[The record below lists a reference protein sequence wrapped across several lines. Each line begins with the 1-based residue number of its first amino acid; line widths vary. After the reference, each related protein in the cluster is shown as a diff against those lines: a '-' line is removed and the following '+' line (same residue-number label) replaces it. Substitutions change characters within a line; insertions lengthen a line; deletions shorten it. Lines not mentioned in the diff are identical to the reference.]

1 MDPSSSSR
9 LQDPWEHT
17 KTIFDNGQSSDSK
30 RVRAVAIIHARQMAV
45 LVEELDNLSTPGR
58 TPSPREALIRCWH
71 ETVEALSVNRKSKEL
86 LSGSA
91 LDEAIEK
98 LGVTRNEIA
107 KVIQGLRDLDAPGV
121 QFDPIAPHGPGS
133 AQQKGKD
140 IAGIDDNFLDFI
152 QSKLGKRG
160 PETIEEDQ
168 SQLPPLRTPGLPC
181 KIPKIPGKY

>member
-1 MDPSSSSR
+1 
-9 LQDPWEHT
+9 
-17 KTIFDNGQSSDSK
+17 
-30 RVRAVAIIHARQMAV
+30 MAS

-91 LDEAIEK
+91 LEEALDK
-98 LGVTRNEIA
+98 LRVARDDIA
-107 KVIQGLRDLDAPGV
+107 TVIQGLRDLDAPGV

-140 IAGIDDNFLDFI
+140 IARDDTDGNVFDFFP
-152 QSKLGKRG
+152 SKLGKRG

-168 SQLPPLRTPGLPC
+168 SQPPPLRTPGLPC
-181 KIPKIPGKY
+181 KIPKMPGKY